1 LDIKT
6 AYVFLGQE
14 ALDDPTRVSYSE
26 ISLQESAAEGG
37 NSIRVTSKFY
47 YRFAFIYRFSFTEER
62 AGETRADHARNR
74 S

>member
-1 LDIKT
+1 MCSLCKKRLT
-6 AYVFLGQE
+6 
-14 ALDDPTRVSYSE
+14 TRHVSR
-26 ISLQESAAEGG
+26 IVRFRCTESAAEGE